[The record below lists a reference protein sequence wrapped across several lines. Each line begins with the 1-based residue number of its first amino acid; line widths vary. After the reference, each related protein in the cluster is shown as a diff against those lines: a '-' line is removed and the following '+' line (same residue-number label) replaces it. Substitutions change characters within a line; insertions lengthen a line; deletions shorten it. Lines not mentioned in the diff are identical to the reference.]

1 MLAPLG
7 EPVIIRPPQHRL
19 TVTTFDDFLRLIE
32 RSDLSEGKGVT
43 LDLRGLAFIDLFA
56 MVGLVYLCIDL
67 ENRGCVVTLA
77 VHNAGAGGFLE
88 RAGFFHILPAAI
100 TERCDVRPAHLQF
113 VSGYFG
119 RNPEILELTRI
130 DSENT
135 LAIILKNLIAAL
147 RHRLKY
153 SRREASH
160 IGIMLSEL
168 AHNILE
174 HHDDAANA
182 GGIIAMQIYKD
193 GADRFMEL
201 VVADHGDGIRRTL
214 SRNDRYAYLS
224 SDIEAILLSTDGR
237 VSRYND
243 FTHGHGLPLLLRLAQ
258 QHGGTVHIRS
268 GEGKV
273 YYRMDRVACRQFI
286 VPALTGTQFS
296 IALPTKATVKPMQ
309 ELDK

>member
-1 MLAPLG
+1 MLTSLG
-7 EPVIIRPPQHRL
+7 EPVIIRPPQRRL
-19 TVTTFDDFLRLIE
+19 NVTTFDDFLRLVE
-32 RSDLSEGKGVT
+32 RSNLSAGRSVI
-43 LDLRGLAFIDLFA
+43 LDLRGLTFIDLFA

-67 ENRGCVVTLA
+67 ENCGCVVALD
-77 VHNAGAGGFLE
+77 VDGAGACGFLE
-88 RAGFFHILPAAI
+88 RAGFFHILPPAI
-100 TERCDVRPAHLQF
+100 TERCDVQPAHLQF
-113 VSGYFG
+113 VSSYFG

-135 LAIILKNLIAAL
+135 LAIILKNLIEAL

-168 AHNILE
+168 SHNILE
-174 HHDDAANA
+174 HHADAANA

-201 VVADHGDGIRRTL
+201 VVADRGDGIRGTL
-214 SRNDRYAYLS
+214 GRNDRYAYLT
-224 SDIEAILLSTDGR
+224 SDIDAILLSTDGQ

-273 YYRMDRVACRQFI
+273 YYRMDRAACRQFI
-286 VPALTGTQFS
+286 VPALKGT
-296 IALPTKATVKPMQ
+296 
-309 ELDK
+309 